1 MSPTSYQA
9 APPRDWKEEYSRFSA
24 SIPNATALVNWTA
37 RTSRFATPKGSDKSS
52 GPALAPNSA
61 FEAVRMPDTARA
73 PTYVMG

>member
-9 APPRDWKEEYSRFSA
+9 APPRDWRTEYSRFLA
-24 SIPNATALVNWTA
+24 GIFNATALVNWTA

-52 GPALAPNSA
+52 GPAVAPDTA

-73 PTYVMG
+73 PTPVMG